1 MKYFWNVGYCMEK
14 CAVGKNVKPLHDYE
28 NEHYLTGDTSGI
40 YAAKLK
46 TVKRQSIKRI
56 KPKVTNYF

>member
-1 MKYFWNVGYCMEK
+1 MEK

-56 KPKVTNYF
+56 KPEVTNYF